1 MHHRF
6 SLAAVIAA
14 LIALMAGC
22 GKAPASPTSPTPTP
36 NQTTPAGIAGN
47 WTGALRATIDGS
59 PGTIAVTFE
68 VRQTDRDIAGS
79 WQATRQDLAGS
90 ITGTVTGTGTNTRF
104 VGDFSMSSVSTQP
117 GQRCTGNAHVEG
129 IAAASALTWTSPGFD
144 IVNCTGTVKD
154 LTFAM
159 SR

>member
-1 MHHRF
+1 MRYAAY
-6 SLAAVIAA
+6 LAILVAFLAVTTACSRSTPTA
-14 LIALMAGC
+14 PT
-22 GKAPASPTSPTPTP
+22 PASQVASV
-36 NQTTPAGIAGN
+36 AGN
-47 WTGALRATIDGS
+47 WTGTLRAIIDDS

-68 VRQTDRDIAGS
+68 IRQTDRDITGS

-90 ITGTVTGTGTNTRF
+90 ITGTLTGTGTNTRF
-104 VGDFSMSSVSTQP
+104 VGDFSMNSVSTQP
-117 GQRCTGNAHVEG
+117 GQRCTGSAHVEG

-144 IVNCTGTVKD
+144 IVNCSGTVKD